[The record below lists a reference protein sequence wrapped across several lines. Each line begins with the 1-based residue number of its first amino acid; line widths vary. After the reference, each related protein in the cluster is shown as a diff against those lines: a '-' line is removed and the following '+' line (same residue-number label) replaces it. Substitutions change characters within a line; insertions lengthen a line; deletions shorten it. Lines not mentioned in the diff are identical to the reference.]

1 MFGQLL
7 GRLFGVGTVKEKFY
21 VLACLHQVP
30 AATGCLRGEV
40 EYVLIVQKQALAG
53 GYYTLYSDMPED
65 VAEELYKS
73 LWLRPLDEWHKYRVN
88 INTFGD
94 SRIVYVQ
101 DPT

>member
-1 MFGQLL
+1 MIRQTLE
-7 GRLFGVGTVKEKFY
+7 RLFGVGAVKEKY
-21 VLACLHQVP
+21 LVLACLHRVP

-40 EYVLIVQKQALAG
+40 EHVLVVQKQAPSG
-53 GYYTLYSDMPED
+53 RYYTLFPDVPDD

-88 INTFGD
+88 VNTFGD